1 MIKTLPKPFLRWAG
15 SKKKLLPELEKYFN
29 VGYNKYLE
37 PFVGSGQLFFRL
49 PLKAAVLSDINT
61 DLITT
66 YSNIRSNPNEV
77 YEQLTKFP
85 KGKESYYEIRNKYNQ
100 SSDSIYNS
108 ALFLYLNTY
117 CFNGLYRTNLAGK
130 FNVPYSESSGN
141 LINRDSLIEISKY
154 LKKAQLVTGDFQKV
168 VLDNCKANDF
178 VYLDPPY
185 AIKNRRIFHQYSPD
199 TFGLNDIERL
209 KEVISEIDRRQAKF
223 VLSYAYC
230 EESMEISKH
239 WNYRLV
245 STVRNISGFAQHR
258 KMEQEIIIT
267 NIESIEPKY

>member
-1 MIKTLPKPFLRWAG
+1 MLKTLPRPFLRWAG

-29 VGYNKYLE
+29 TDYNKYIE

-49 PLKAAVLSDINT
+49 PVESAVLSDINK

-66 YSNIRSNPNEV
+66 YTNIRCNPSEV
-77 YEQLTKFP
+77 YQQLTKFP
-85 KGKESYYEIRNKYNQ
+85 KGKEAYYEIRNKYNE

-117 CFNGLYRTNLAGK
+117 CFNGLYRTNLTGK

-141 LINRDSLIEISKY
+141 LIDEESLIEIAKY
-154 LKKAQLVTGDFQKV
+154 LNKAKLITGDFQEV
-168 VLDNCKANDF
+168 ILNNCEANDF

-209 KEVISEIDRRQAKF
+209 KEVITEIDNRQAKF
-223 VLSYAYC
+223 VLSYAHC
-230 EESMEISKH
+230 AESMEISKN
-239 WNYRLV
+239 WNHRLV

-267 NIESIEPKY
+267 NIELN